1 MNDRELPVRFGAH
14 RTATIRGCP
23 TVLQSPAAE
32 CRDVRVQVDTRADA
46 RLGRLRPFDARFTQV
61 TPPLDPG
68 VKAHYGAVHE
78 RGRLFD
84 NVREQLEF
92 ERIREILRRVL
103 PAPARRGSRRGRR
116 SRRARDLARGGRPHS
131 QARRPRATARTAGR
145 AGSQRRSPAILGRLG
160 DARSLPASDSS
171 ADAVLLLGPL
181 YHLDAEGRRLALAE
195 ALRVLCR
202 DGVLVAAAISRF
214 ASLLD
219 GLRFEWLAE
228 EDFAAIVAQ
237 DLATG
242 QHRNPDPVGRPE
254 WFTTAW
260 FHRPD
265 ELQSEL
271 ADAGLQVEA
280 VLAVEGPLWLLG
292 DLDRRWEDDDER
304 DRLPPGRAVRRR

>member
-1 MNDRELPVRFGAH
+1 MFESVSGSIRVR
-14 RTATIRGCP
+14 
-23 TVLQSPAAE
+23 
-32 CRDVRVQVDTRADA
+32 TRA
-46 RLGRLRPFDARFTQV
+46 LGRLRPFDARFTQV

-78 RGRLFD
+78 CGRLFD
-84 NVREQLEF
+84 DVRGQLEF
-92 ERIREILRRVL
+92 ERTREILRRVL
-103 PAPARRGSRRGRR
+103 PAPPAEVLDVGGGPGAHATWLAADGHIVKLVDPVPLHVQQAEQAANVAARPFSV
-116 SRRARDLARGGRPHS
+116 
-131 QARRPRATARTAGR
+131 
-145 AGSQRRSPAILGRLG
+145 RLG

-195 ALRVLCR
+195 ALRVLRR

-219 GLRFEWLAE
+219 GLRFEWLA
-228 EDFAAIVAQ
+228 DGAFAAIVAQ

-304 DRLPPGRAVRRR
+304 DRLLQAVRSVEDEASMLGVSAHLLAVARRH